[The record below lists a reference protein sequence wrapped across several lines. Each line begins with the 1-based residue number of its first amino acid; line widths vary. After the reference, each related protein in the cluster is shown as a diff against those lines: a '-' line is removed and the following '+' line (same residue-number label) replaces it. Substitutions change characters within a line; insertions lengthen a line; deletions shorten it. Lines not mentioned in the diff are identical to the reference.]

1 MGNSYRIRTELG
13 VNKTI
18 NVNLEQDFEFLEI
31 LSLQL
36 LQEDIYIRACSDYGV
51 LVGRVTANNGLGIP
65 NARVSVFI
73 PIEILDESNPIISSI
88 YPYKSPTDINED
100 GFRYNLLPYEK
111 SYSTHS
117 ATGTLPTRLDVLT
130 GNTAIEIYDKYYKF
144 TAKTNES
151 GDYMIMGVPLG
162 EQTIVMDVD
171 LSDIGEFSLTPQDL
185 IRMGLATEAQV
196 AGNRFRTSSDLSSLP
211 QIVNNTKVVDIVPLW
226 GDPTLCDIAINR
238 LDFDL
243 RDDANIDIQPTAVF
257 MGSMFSTPEKYRLRP
272 PTTVGGFSVGG
283 CKPRDDMGNLCDL
296 QAGPGQILAIR
307 QTIQQDSDGN
317 PILEQY
323 ELEQN
328 GNVIDGN
335 GTWLVEMPMNLDY
348 YVTNEFGE
356 KVLSNDPTIG
366 IPTKAKYRFK
376 IKWQQPNT
384 LTEQTRRPYY
394 LVPNVREFGWTGST
408 TDPNTTSVSQQQ
420 KDQLQSSYYFGLDW
434 SGYTKGITNN
444 SLKNRKLNEIID
456 CQDTFF
462 QFDFNRV
469 YTVAS
474 LIDQYKKGNNRG
486 RFIGVKEIDDDECA
500 TTVNK
505 FPVNDGVRNF
515 DLIYFLF
522 SILFTFVQLIGTPLI
537 IIFHIVAFLWNNFA
551 TVLLPILIGL
561 FSFLAYNAFAEAAAS
576 FPALGLI
583 IPAVARGIFLIILVI
598 LMIKNFSTITRKK
611 FGRIK
616 FGMITYPD
624 CESCECPPDVL
635 SDEGG
640 STPSGIL
647 TPFASNGLYFERIK
661 PQIGGLVPN
670 ADSEEHDIY
679 ANSWAI
685 AMGTR
690 DGDKTQNSVYKST
703 ETTEY
708 RLIEGNNKYFAVS
721 FDVPMGERINLF
733 NLRSSYFNN
742 LNKISV
748 SFDYKQNNSQHFDNT
763 LTVIT
768 NRTFDSGTILTFVSP
783 ETTQDENYLFVSAT
797 TEFGEV
803 QGITG
808 TPLNPS
814 QSVLTVNYATSQSV
828 NSQVTYTLN
837 TGSTISRCKFPADLE
852 YYQVITGI
860 TISEASKI
868 WNPNSS
874 NTIPNILTSSTLIH
888 YNEKRGG
895 WGRWQDVSFKTQ
907 NVFEDFDSQYILI
920 LQRGVDPYSPKFDNK
935 FGIGRILG
943 LTNPN
948 DFVITASTRINFPI
962 RAVTSSSIS
971 VQNHTVQSEIFNQSH
986 FFVAGIGYSSYTTS
1000 NVGYYGK
1007 LDAQN
1012 LVSRTVRN
1020 GNRVQSSQFNLAYT
1034 SSSNTPQKYSASED
1048 LSGGD
1053 YYFMN
1058 ATDGERSKPSEI
1070 NSIYYSPSLLPQF
1083 TASPLNMVTKT
1094 LNVMRTDRLPSS
1106 DYLDS
1111 SAWTYQPAL
1120 LQQNIGFATYVINA
1134 DDDNIS
1140 SEAYGSGASTV
1151 TPDLEN
1157 QVASTNVIETL
1168 GDCQKM
1174 VGLTCYS
1181 GNGVTFGIK
1190 ENCQSEDRIENGC
1203 YIFMERPLRDI
1214 GKDIRSFA
1222 EWSFRFRFF
1231 YGLCRG
1237 VLGQTFTNNWVNGT
1251 LYAFPIQVNTYFDK
1265 KNQPLPPIFC
1275 KDLVYFD
1282 SSSNNFYYRSS
1293 PYLSG
1298 STKPFIGIPAPQPQD
1313 PKNLLNKRNLLFPT
1327 TIANLG
1333 MKDSFYNEIVLDPS
1347 VGGYIMRGLD
1357 STSYGDTS
1365 DLVNLFVISRITDEK
1380 FMQQLFA
1387 VLNKNNSLDQLF
1399 SRPEKRVD
1407 GDLAQL
1413 MSINSEIGVIK
1424 FSPEFYQSS
1433 GLPGD
1438 PVTILAPQGNL
1449 KYPTM
1454 AVWFSSTTQDLQFKD
1469 FMSPGRIDFRSANG
1483 TLFPFNYGIKSQIV
1497 PMYKWQS
1504 KFAAQS
1510 VQGVIFGSELN
1521 NWATDLSDIV
1531 QGRLYQGLDRLTSA
1545 DPTYFYSTT
1554 SPTNTDIYQRGYIFS
1569 VDSQGNYT
1577 TIGAPKNPFIVG
1589 APNHFYFGL
1598 IKGESALD
1606 KFKTKYLPNE

>member
-111 SYSTHS
+111 SYSTHA

-257 MGSMFSTPEKYRLRP
+257 MGSMFSTPDNFRLRP
-272 PTTVGGFSVGG
+272 PFQVGNISYGG
-283 CKPRDDMGNLCDL
+283 CKPRDNMGNLCDL
-296 QAGPGQILAIR
+296 QTGPGQILAIR
-307 QTIQQDSDGN
+307 QTIQQDVDGN

-328 GNVIDGN
+328 GNVIDGS
-335 GTWLVEMPMNLDY
+335 GAWLVELPMNLDY

-366 IPTKAKYRFK
+366 IPTKSKYRFK

-384 LTEQTRRPYY
+384 PSEQTKRAYY
-394 LVPNVREFGWTGST
+394 LVPNVREFGWTSSI
-408 TDPNTTSVSQQQ
+408 DPNTSTGVSQQQ

-456 CQDTFF
+456 CHDTFY

-469 YTVAS
+469 YTIAN
-474 LIDQYKKGNNRG
+474 LIDQYKRGDGRG
-486 RFIGVKEIDDDECA
+486 RFIGIKEIDDDECS

-505 FPVNDGVRNF
+505 FPVNDGFRNF
-515 DLIYFLF
+515 DLIFFIF
-522 SILFTFVQLIGTPLI
+522 SIIFGLIQLVGTPLI
-537 IIFHIVAFLWNNFA
+537 LILHIVAFLWNNFA
-551 TVLLPILIGL
+551 VVLLVLLIAL
-561 FSFLAYNAFAEAAAS
+561 FTNIATNSFVEAAAS
-576 FPALGLI
+576 FPALGLV
-583 IPAVARGIFLIILVI
+583 IPFTLRGLLFTFVVI
-598 LMIKNFSTITRKK
+598 KMISSFSLLKK
-611 FGRIK
+611 KRFGRIK
-616 FGMITYPD
+616 LGMITYPE
-624 CESCECPPDVL
+624 CQSCECTPDTIG
-635 SDEGG
+635 DEPGD
-640 STPSGIL
+640 SPSGIF
-647 TPFASNGLYFERIK
+647 TPLSSNGLYYQGIRDQLQGDE
-661 PQIGGLVPN
+661 
-670 ADSEEHDIY
+670 ADDLDLIAS
-679 ANSWAI
+679 AFAT

-690 DGDKTQNSVYKST
+690 SGDKTNAFVYKST
-703 ETTEY
+703 ETAQL
-708 RLIEGNNKYFAVS
+708 RLPSSGKKYYAYS
-721 FDVPMGERINLF
+721 MDLPMGARINNF
-733 NLRSSYFNN
+733 NLRSSYFDN

-748 SFDYKQNNSQHFDNT
+748 SFNYRQNNNQHTDNT
-763 LTVIT
+763 LSVIT
-768 NRTFDSGTILTFVSP
+768 SQTFPSGTLLTFVSP
-783 ETTQDENYLFVSAT
+783 TQTQDTNFLFSAAT
-797 TEFGEV
+797 TTLGLV

-808 TPLNPS
+808 TPINS
-814 QSVLTVNYATSQSV
+814 GQNQITVNYATSQSV
-828 NSQVTYTLN
+828 NAQTTYILN
-837 TGSTISRCKFPADLE
+837 TGSTISRYKFPADLE
-852 YYQVITGI
+852 YYQVITGL
-860 TISEASKI
+860 TIAEATRY
-868 WNPNSS
+868 WNS
-874 NTIPNILTSSTLIH
+874 NTPNCLPNILYSPTNIFS
-888 YNEKRGG
+888 NEKP
-895 WGRWQDVSFKTQ
+895 WGNCQCFPTATKD
-907 NVFEDFDSQYILI
+907 VFENFQNQYILI
-920 LQRGVDPYSPKFDNK
+920 LQRGVDPYSPLYDNK
-935 FGIGRILG
+935 YGIGKILG
-943 LTNPN
+943 LNNPN
-948 DFVITASTRINFPI
+948 DLVITASTRINFPI
-962 RAVTSSSIS
+962 QAVTNNSIT
-971 VQNHTVQSEIFNQSH
+971 VQNHSQQTQIFNQSH
-986 FFVAGIGYSSYTTS
+986 FFVPGINFSSFTTS
-1000 NVGYYGK
+1000 NVGYYSRA
-1007 LDAQN
+1007 DAQN
-1012 LVSRTVRN
+1012 VSYLQTTS
-1020 GNRVQSSQFNLAYT
+1020 GNRLVTKTINQAYSSTNYP
-1034 SSSNTPQKYSASED
+1034 SKYSLAED

-1053 YYFMN
+1053 FYAMSGNEDCGGRCEPGSTDSGYF
-1058 ATDGERSKPSEI
+1058 
-1070 NSIYYSPSLLPQF
+1070 SISLLPQL
-1083 TASPLNMVTKT
+1083 TASPLNMLSK
-1094 LNVMRTDRLPSS
+1094 LYNVMRTDRLPSS

-1111 SAWTYQPAL
+1111 SSWSFQPAI
-1120 LQQNIGFATYVINA
+1120 LQQNIGFTTYVINT
-1134 DDDNIS
+1134 DDDVVT
-1140 SEAYGSGASTV
+1140 SEPYGSGASTN
-1151 TPDLEN
+1151 TPDIEG
-1157 QVASTNVIETL
+1157 QVGALNVLETL

-1181 GNGVTFGIK
+1181 GNGITFGVK
-1190 ENCQSEDRIENGC
+1190 QNCQSEDRIEDGC
-1203 YIFMERPLRDI
+1203 YIFVEKPL
-1214 GKDIRSFA
+1214 KDLQKDFKSFA
-1222 EWSFRFRFF
+1222 EWGFRFRFF

-1237 VLGQTFTNNWVNGT
+1237 VLSQTFTNNWINGT
-1251 LYAFPIQVNTYFDK
+1251 LYAFPIQVNTYFDRQNK
-1265 KNQPLPPIFC
+1265 PLPPIFC
-1275 KDLVYFD
+1275 KNLIYFD
-1282 SSSNNFYYRSS
+1282 SDSNNFYYRSS

-1298 STKPFIGIPAPQPQD
+1298 STSPFIGQTPAPQSGT
-1313 PKNLLNKRNLLFPT
+1313 LNQKNLLFPT
-1327 TIANLG
+1327 TVVNLG
-1333 MKDSFYNEIVLDPS
+1333 MKDSFYSEIILDPT
-1347 VGGYIMRGLD
+1347 VGGYVMRDLD
-1357 STSYGDTS
+1357 VTSYGDTS

-1380 FMQQLFA
+1380 FIQQITSGF
-1387 VLNKNNSLDQLF
+1387 NPNNSLDQLF

-1413 MSINSEIGVIK
+1413 MSINSEIGVVK
-1424 FSPEFYQSS
+1424 FSPEFYTSA
-1433 GLPGD
+1433 GIPGD

-1454 AVWFSSTTQDLQFKD
+1454 AVWFSSTTQNLQFKD
-1469 FMSPGRIDFRSANG
+1469 FISPGRINFRSANG
-1483 TLFPFNYGIKSQIV
+1483 TLFPFNYGIKSQVV
-1497 PMYKWQS
+1497 PLYRWRPKFSSQS
-1504 KFAAQS
+1504 A
-1510 VQGVIFGSELN
+1510 QGVIFGSEIN
-1521 NWATDLSDIV
+1521 EWATSTSDIV
-1531 QGRLYQGLDRLTSA
+1531 QGRLYQGLDRLISA

-1577 TIGAPKNPFIVG
+1577 TSGLPKNPFIVG
-1589 APNHFYFGL
+1589 SPNHFYFGL
-1598 IKGESALD
+1598 IKGETALD